1 MLKQENLAAN
11 LYGLLCQKQRVR
23 AIEWRILGQEHD
35 GSILASWITSD
46 DPSAQFSNIGLYN
59 VKEKTFDILYSF
71 NKRENIVQAT
81 VNQSKTLLV
90 YVIKDQCGSENSFI
104 YKAILTE
111 INNAEPKPPLILQE
125 KSHKQIM
132 TQFIWGKLSTF
143 EKKNQ
148 DRFLVMVHE
157 ENVLLFTAMF
167 KKSSKVLEEQLKND
181 LLRTDRIDYTRPDG
195 WYMDQDLL
203 RKETIV
209 RNFTWAQFD
218 SQIQALY
225 YIHVKT
231 PAKSILFDNGDGGNS
246 TPNVTPTLSALQFHD
261 DLPTETVLNI
271 PLNLPKIPT
280 SNSASNCYEDDT
292 IPLRVHDSSLNL
304 NIVSDESGMI
314 FVCHYYLYQPIKQP
328 DEDCSSKGDSTD
340 DVHFAYSVTTL
351 HHGVVIHCVIPGIP
365 WEKAK
370 CMKPTF
376 TLHGDHHMLVFQSDL
391 FLHLLDIGL
400 SHEPCCHLVCPPLR
414 HSVAHLV
421 PVFKTNNIAFDS
433 ATLDLISIKI
443 PKAHLIEAFRNDT
456 SLDNRL
462 SIVHYFLAHS
472 NDIDI
477 FSELLNIIME
487 RPLSLD
493 TVPLLKEALI
503 SGAYAS
509 SQKGL
514 PSDALTLLTLLPL
527 TTSNISKPLHAKVLD
542 LSVGLSHENLH
553 NTTMML
559 LSPQQRLSPYRTDI
573 WTKCYE
579 KLNENKDW
587 KRFVPDQVKEKL
599 MYSLVAYQPEAL
611 SRCTTP
617 MSPSTQFVGA
627 SFSDLATI
635 SAASGSSSSNL
646 TRRQT
651 PYDALPFHEIE
662 NCTASKQEHVISV
675 NLRELSM
682 HLVKYSVKQI
692 TGFRWLKDSY
702 FDRNPAPTHVHAV
715 ATRYAT
721 AQLELSRAL
730 CTLIC
735 RSAGVD
741 ARIEQDRG
749 FALIDRLP
757 SEQQYALFAMLERYC
772 LAVESL
778 AFPLP
783 QGFSSFFTYLGYRA
797 QPFDTFLDYV
807 QRHVFELQIDV
818 MKMIMSDIDDSK
830 EGVRQKLSLLATLP
844 RSRAKRLLNNWNHP
858 FSMILRGRDH
868 ANNILSGNPVHPKPS
883 QLKRRLETLEQTS
896 NSQGNGLNNK
906 KLTYLDTFLDLLTA
920 KASLNEIDYNLL
932 IESTMASLE
941 SLN

>member
-1 MLKQENLAAN
+1 MH
-11 LYGLLCQKQRVR
+11 
-23 AIEWRILGQEHD
+23 AIEWRILGQEQD
-35 GSILASWITSD
+35 GSLLASFVNN
-46 DPSAQFSNIGLYN
+46 DPNLQFSNIGLYN
-59 VKEKTFDILYSF
+59 VKEKSFDILYSF
-71 NKRENIVQAT
+71 KKRENIVQAT

-104 YKAILTE
+104 YKAMLIE
-111 INNAEPKPPLILQE
+111 INNASPQPALVLQE
-125 KSHKQIM
+125 RSSKQIM
-132 TQFIWGKLSTF
+132 AQFLWGKLATF

-157 ENVLLFTAMF
+157 ENVLLFTAIF
-167 KKSSKVLEEQLKND
+167 KKSDKVLEEQLKND
-181 LLRTDRIDYTRPDG
+181 LLRTDRIDYTRPDA
-195 WYMDQDLL
+195 WHMDQNLL

-209 RNFTWAQFD
+209 RSFTWAQFD
-218 SQIQALY
+218 PQIQALY
-225 YIHVKT
+225 YIHVKVST
-231 PAKSILFDNGDGGNS
+231 KNPLFDAGDDGSSSTS
-246 TPNVTPTLSALQFHD
+246 TPNVSPTLSALQFHD

-271 PLNLPKIPT
+271 PLNLPKIPAST
-280 SNSASNCYEDDT
+280 SANNSYEDDT

-304 NIVSDESGMI
+304 IIVNDESGMI

-328 DEDCSSKGDSTD
+328 DEDSSASKTGVD

-351 HHGVVIHCVIPGIP
+351 HHGCVIHCVIPGIP
-365 WEKAK
+365 WEKARI
-370 CMKPTF
+370 MKPTF

-391 FLHLLDIGL
+391 FMHLLDVGL
-400 SHEPCCHLVCPPLR
+400 SHEPCCHLVCPPFTR

-421 PVFKTNNIAFDS
+421 PVFKANNIAFDT

-509 SQKGL
+509 SKKGL

-542 LSVGLSHENLH
+542 LSVGLSLETLH

-559 LSPQQRLSPYRTDI
+559 LSPQQRLSPYRTDL

-587 KRFVPDQVKEKL
+587 KRFVPDQVTEKL

-635 SAASGSSSSNL
+635 SSAGGGSSSNNMSA
-646 TRRQT
+646 RRS
-651 PYDALPFHEIE
+651 PYDALPFLEVE
-662 NCTASKQEHVISV
+662 TCTASKQEHVISV

-741 ARIEQDRG
+741 ARIEQERG
-749 FALIDRLP
+749 FAL
-757 SEQQYALFAMLERYC
+757 M
-772 LAVESL
+772 
-778 AFPLP
+778 
-783 QGFSSFFTYLGYRA
+783 
-797 QPFDTFLDYV
+797 
-807 QRHVFELQIDV
+807 
-818 MKMIMSDIDDSK
+818 
-830 EGVRQKLSLLATLP
+830 
-844 RSRAKRLLNNWNHP
+844 
-858 FSMILRGRDH
+858 
-868 ANNILSGNPVHPKPS
+868 
-883 QLKRRLETLEQTS
+883 
-896 NSQGNGLNNK
+896 
-906 KLTYLDTFLDLLTA
+906 
-920 KASLNEIDYNLL
+920 
-932 IESTMASLE
+932 
-941 SLN
+941 

>member
-11 LYGLLCQKQRVR
+11 LYGLLAQKQKVH
-23 AIEWRILGQEHD
+23 AIEWRILGQEQD
-35 GSILASWITSD
+35 GSLLASWVTKGSD
-46 DPSAQFSNIGLYN
+46 KQFSNIGHYN
-59 VKEKTFDILYSF
+59 VKEKSFDVLFSF
-71 NKRENIVQAT
+71 EKRENIVQAT

-90 YVIKDQCGSENSFI
+90 FVIKDQIGSETNKFT
-104 YKAILTE
+104 YKATLTE
-111 INNAEPKPPLILQE
+111 INNANPKPPMVLQE
-125 KSHKQIM
+125 RSCKQIM
-132 TQFIWGKLSTF
+132 TQFLWGKAGTF
-143 EKKNQ
+143 AKKNQ
-148 DRFLVMVHE
+148 DRFLLMVHE
-157 ENVLLFTAMF
+157 ENVLLFTATF
-167 KKSSKVLEEQLKND
+167 KKSDKVLEEQLKD
-181 LLRTDRIDYTRPDG
+181 DRLRTDRIDYTRPDG
-195 WYMDQDLL
+195 WHMDQNLL

-209 RNFTWAQFD
+209 RNFSWAQFD
-218 SQIQALY
+218 PQIQALY
-225 YIHVKT
+225 YIHVKQPT
-231 PAKSILFDNGDGGNS
+231 KSLFDLGDSSNNAS
-246 TPNVTPTLSALQFHD
+246 ATPNVTPTLSALQFHD

-271 PLNLPKIPT
+271 PLNLPKIP
-280 SNSASNCYEDDT
+280 NSADECYEDDT

-304 NIVSDESGMI
+304 IIVSDESGMI
-314 FVCHYYLYQPIKQP
+314 FVCHYYLYQPIKQA
-328 DEDCSSKGDSTD
+328 DEDSSKSGVD

-351 HHGVVIHCVIPGIP
+351 HHGCVIHCVIPGIP
-365 WEKAK
+365 WEKARI
-370 CMKPTF
+370 MKPTF

-391 FLHLLDIGL
+391 FMHLLDVGL
-400 SHEPCCHLVCPPLR
+400 SHEPCCHLVCPPFTR
-414 HSVAHLV
+414 HSVSHLV
-421 PVFKTNNIAFDS
+421 PVFKANNIAFDT

-503 SGAYAS
+503 SGAYS
-509 SQKGL
+509 SSKKGL
-514 PSDALTLLTLLPL
+514 PTDALALLTLLPL
-527 TTSNISKPLHAKVLD
+527 TTSNISKPLHAKVLN
-542 LSVGLSHENLH
+542 LSVGLSHETLH

-559 LSPQQRLSPYRTDI
+559 LSPQQRLSPYRTDL

-587 KRFVPDQVKEKL
+587 KRFVPDQVTEKL

-635 SAASGSSSSNL
+635 SACTSSNNNA
-646 TRRQT
+646 TRRN
-651 PYDALPFHEIE
+651 PYDALPFLEIE
-662 NCTASKQEHVISV
+662 TCTASKQEHVISV

-682 HLVKYSVKQI
+682 HLVKYSVKQV
-692 TGFRWLKDSY
+692 TGFRWLKDS
-702 FDRNPAPTHVHAV
+702 FLDRNPAPTHVHAV

-741 ARIEQDRG
+741 ARVEQDRG
-749 FALIDRLP
+749 FTLIDKLP
-757 SEQQYALFAMLERYC
+757 SQQQFILFAMLERYC
-772 LAVESL
+772 LAVDSL

-783 QGFSSFFTYLGYRA
+783 QGFASFFSYLGYRA
-797 QPFDTFLDYV
+797 QSFDMFLDYV
-807 QRHVFELQIDV
+807 HRHVFELQIDV
-818 MKMIMSDIDDSK
+818 MKQIMQDIPDTK
-830 EGVRQKLSLLATLP
+830 EGVKQKLSLLSTLP

-858 FSMILRGRDH
+858 QSLILRGRDH
-868 ANNILSGNPVHPKPS
+868 ASSILSGNPVHPKS
-883 QLKRRLETLEQTS
+883 SAKRRVESLDQMS
-896 NSQGNGLNNK
+896 SVPAMMNQ
-906 KLTYLDTFLDLLTA
+906 KLTYLDSFLDLLTA

-932 IESTMASLE
+932 IESTMASLQLDAE
-941 SLN
+941 NAN